1 MISLFIALAVAV
13 QAPDTARAGRWERLL
28 NQTTD
33 SLDRIRG
40 ATAGFRA
47 DLENASPD
55 LVLVRAAQV
64 RAACAAAAPSLQ
76 VLQAQ
81 LVREEYSPRARREQA
96 QLRSGTASLH
106 TVLLRCKREWEPT
119 PRPALRDAD
128 SLRAWGP
135 YRTSQLEASLLRYLG
150 LVRSFMKRAAL
161 KKPAVS

>member
-1 MISLFIALAVAV
+1 MISLFFALAVAA
-13 QAPDTARAGRWERLL
+13 QAPDTARVGRWERLL

-40 ATAGFRA
+40 AAAGFRT
-47 DLENASPD
+47 DLENASPA

-64 RAACAAAAPSLQ
+64 RATCGAAAPSLQ
-76 VLQAQ
+76 TLEAW
-81 LVREEYSPRARREQA
+81 LGREEYSPSARREQA
-96 QLRSGTASLH
+96 QLRRGTAE
-106 TVLLRCKREWEPT
+106 LRSALARCEREWQPMQ
-119 PRPALRDAD
+119 RPVLRDAD

-135 YRTSQLEASLLRYLG
+135 YRTTQLEASLRRYLA